1 MTHSVVRHLVFKD
14 LYLVRWPVIASVVA
28 GLASIAIMP
37 LSPVL
42 AYVGGVSFIC
52 VIVILN
58 IVLVMSAV
66 VQEKKDKVLLFILSL
81 PISTTQYTTAKVTAN
96 AIAFVGSWL
105 LLTAVAVFVIHVSA
119 LPNGILPFLIA
130 VLGYLLTYYCVL
142 LGVGLASDSTGW
154 HTTVITVGNISI
166 NFLIPLLLSLPS
178 VVHNRAGA
186 TAVWTTDIVTII
198 AVEIVVGLA
207 ALAVAVY
214 VRSRAGDFV

>member
-1 MTHSVVRHLVFKD
+1 MTRSVIRHLVRKD
-14 LYLVRWPVIASVVA
+14 LYLVRWQVIASVVA

-58 IVLVMSAV
+58 IVLVMSGV

-81 PISTTQYTTAKVTAN
+81 PVSTAQYTGAKVIAN

-105 LLTAVAVFVIHVSA
+105 LLTIAAAVVIHVSA

-130 VLGYLLTYYCVL
+130 LLVYLLAYYCVL

-154 HTTVITVGNISI
+154 HATVITIGNISI

-178 VVHNRAGA
+178 VVQHRAGA
-186 TAVWTTDIVTII
+186 AAVWTGDIVTII
-198 AVEIVVGLA
+198 AIEISVGLG
-207 ALAVAVY
+207 ALAFAVY
-214 VRSRAGDFV
+214 VRSHAGDFV

>member
-1 MTHSVVRHLVFKD
+1 MTHSVVRHLILKD

-28 GLASIAIMP
+28 GLVSIAIMP

-66 VQEKKDKVLLFILSL
+66 VQEKKDKVLLFVLSL
-81 PISTTQYTTAKVTAN
+81 PISTAEYTRAKVIAN
-96 AIAFVGSWL
+96 GIAFVGSWL
-105 LLTAVAVFVIHVSA
+105 LLTVVATIVIDRSA
-119 LPNGILPFLIA
+119 LPNGILPFLFA

-142 LGVGLASDSTGW
+142 LGVGLVSDSTGW
-154 HTTVITVGNISI
+154 HATVITTGNISI

-178 VVHNRAGA
+178 VVHNRASA
-186 TAVWTTDIVTII
+186 TAVWTADLVSVI
-198 AVEIVVGLA
+198 AIEIAIGVA
-207 ALAVAVY
+207 ALAVALN

>member
-1 MTHSVVRHLVFKD
+1 MTHSVMRHLVLKD
-14 LYLVRWPVIASVVA
+14 LYLVRWQVIASVVA
-28 GLASIAIMP
+28 GLVSIAIMP

-58 IVLVMSAV
+58 IVLVMSGV
-66 VQEKKDKVLLFILSL
+66 VQEKKDKVLLFVLSL
-81 PISTTQYTTAKVTAN
+81 PISTGQYTRAKVFAN

-105 LLTAVAVFVIHVSA
+105 LLTVMAAIVIHLSA

-130 VLGYLLTYYCVL
+130 VLVYLLAYYCVL
-142 LGVGLASDSTGW
+142 LGVGLVSDSTGW
-154 HTTVITVGNISI
+154 HATVITTGNISI

-178 VVHNRAGA
+178 VVTHRAGA
-186 TAVWTTDIVTII
+186 TAVWTGDIVTII
-198 AVEIVVGLA
+198 AIELAVGLA
-207 ALAVAVY
+207 AVAVAVY